1 MFKIQILI
9 YLFMIIFFNI
19 ASASDEFKILVKVNN
34 VIISNHDI
42 KKEKNYLIA
51 LNPEIINISEDEIE
65 EIAKQSI
72 VREIIK
78 EKEVS
83 KYYDVD
89 YDSPDL
95 IRLARNL
102 YTRLNINSEEEFKTY
117 LTKYDLDLKDVLKK
131 LAIEVNWN
139 TLIYEKYKNQLSI
152 DKVKIRK
159 NLELEISSSK
169 IEKLFLLSEIVFTAK
184 DKEEYDANYQKII
197 DTIKQKNFR
206 AAATIY
212 SSSDTAKFGGEI
224 GWMGKNEISE
234 EIYKKVSVLKIN
246 EFSEPLKIGTG
257 FMIINLDDTKEE
269 KTKYNLEEKYNNL
282 VSNETNR
289 QLNQY
294 SNIYFKR
301 IQKKSF
307 IYED

>member
-1 MFKIQILI
+1 
-9 YLFMIIFFNI
+9 MIIFFNI

>member
-269 KTKYNLEEKYNNL
+269 KIKYNLEEKYNNL

>member
-1 MFKIQILI
+1 
-9 YLFMIIFFNI
+9 MIIFFNI

-246 EFSEPLKIGTG
+246 EFSEPFKIGTG